1 MDIAVLTDIG
11 LTEAQAKA
19 YITLTQLGPT
29 APPALAE
36 KINET
41 RSNTYKVLDKL
52 VELGLARKLE
62 HDNKIRYR
70 VENPTALEAL
80 ARQKRDTALAEE
92 KRIKDALPKLMTFF
106 YTYSEQPGVR
116 FYQGADG
123 IRQVFEDML
132 RTRQDIYL
140 LRSPADVKFYDEA
153 FFAEYRRKRSE
164 LGIRTIAITPNVASA
179 VHNTDVDKINKFTR
193 TWIPADAYTA
203 NVQWCIYGNKVALIS
218 YGDEAI
224 GMIIESPQI
233 AESFRQAFNLIRS
246 AYSQD
251 NS

>member
-1 MDIAVLTDIG
+1 MDTSVLTGIG

-29 APPALAE
+29 APPVLAD

-62 HDNKIRYR
+62 HENKIRYR
-70 VENPTALEAL
+70 VENPTALESL
-80 ARQKRDTALAEE
+80 ARQKRDAALAEE
-92 KRIKDALPKLMTFF
+92 HRIKDALPKLMTFF

-116 FYQGADG
+116 FYQGHDG
-123 IRQVFEDML
+123 IKQIFDDML

-140 LRSPADVKFYDEA
+140 IRSPADVKFYDEV
-153 FFAEYRRKRSE
+153 FFAEFRRKRSE
-164 LGIRTIAITPNVASA
+164 LGITTHAITPNVASA
-179 VHNTDVDKINKFTR
+179 VHNIDVDKLNKFNR
-193 TWIPADAYTA
+193 TWIPAYAYTG
-203 NVQWCIYGNKVALIS
+203 NVEWDIYGNKVALIS

-233 AESFRQAFNLIRS
+233 AESCRQLFNLLRTADGAS
-246 AYSQD
+246 